1 MRKIILTE
9 QEEISPA
16 ISSTFTA
23 TQEYKDIYNFYY
35 NVEYFWG
42 NGVVETF
49 NAKLQNAGGGYFWFI
64 DDEGALFKIKQSRV
78 LMMIPTGKVK
88 NDGE

>member
-9 QEEISPA
+9 QEEVSPA

-23 TQEYKDIYNFYY
+23 TQEYENIYNFYY

-64 DDEGALFKIKQSRV
+64 GSDGALYKVRQTRV
-78 LMMIPTGKVK
+78 LTMIPAGKE
-88 NDGE
+88 GE